1 MVCLSTSV
9 IDANDIYRLYSKTA
23 PRLILLRTL
32 SHTCGVKTS
41 DLFSPDLN
49 PVDYAVW
56 GTLQEKVYRRRRFTS
71 VEQLKRAIIEEWD
84 TLSQGF
90 INRAIDEWRCRLESV
105 VQQQGGHIEHCL

>member
-1 MVCLSTSV
+1 MWPP
-9 IDANDIYRLYSKTA
+9 D
-23 PRLILLRTL
+23 
-32 SHTCGVKTS
+32 
-41 DLFSPDLN
+41 SPGLN

-56 GTLQEKVYRRRRFTS
+56 GALQENVYRRRRFTS

-90 INRAIDEWRCRLESV
+90 INRAIDEWRRRLESV